1 MNHDPYEAFRV
12 ANFRAYMF
20 GWFTSLI
27 GTRIQS
33 VAIGW
38 EIYQR
43 TGKALSLGL
52 VGLVQ
57 ALPNM
62 LLALP
67 AGYLADTF
75 DRRKLVT
82 YSLAGATVTS
92 VSLAVLSYLQGNTYL
107 MYLLLLFDATAL
119 ALGRPARS
127 ALLPQIV
134 PRQVF
139 PNAVMWSTSTFHLSS
154 AIGPAVGGFIVAANV
169 PSAYFISACGTLIF
183 IGLLTRINICDFPT
197 RDGSKSVTFKT
208 LLAGLRFV
216 WNTKLLLTTMLLD
229 MFAVL
234 LGGAVYLLPIF
245 AKDILKVGEIG
256 FGCLNAAPAIG
267 AVIMAIMI
275 AHLPPMQQAGRNLLL
290 SVAGFGLVTVI
301 FGLSKYFWLSFIMLF
316 LTGVLDNVSVVIRHT
331 LVQLLTPDQMR
342 GRVSAV
348 NSIFIGASNEL
359 GGFESGLVASWFGAV
374 VSVVIGGI
382 GTILVVVTTALAAPK
397 LRRLQSLRHIE
408 ALEEEKTE
416 SS

>member
-1 MNHDPYEAFRV
+1 MS
-12 ANFRAYMF
+12 

-52 VGLVQ
+52 VGLIQ

-75 DRRKLVT
+75 DRRKLVIF
-82 YSLAGATVTS
+82 SLAGATVTS
-92 VSLAVLSYLQGNTYL
+92 VSLAVLSYHQGNTGL

-127 ALLPQIV
+127 ALLPQLV

-139 PNAVMWSTSTFHLSS
+139 PNAVMWSSSTFHLSS
-154 AIGPAVGGFIVAANV
+154 AIGPAVGGFILAANV
-169 PSAYFISACGTLIF
+169 PSAYLISACGTLIF
-183 IGLLTRINICDFPT
+183 IGLLTKIDI
-197 RDGSKSVTFKT
+197 RDLPERNGSKSITFKT

-216 WNTKLLLTTMLLD
+216 WNAKLLLTTMLLD

-234 LGGAVYLLPIF
+234 LGGAIYLLPMF
-245 AKDILKVGEIG
+245 AKDILQVGEIG
-256 FGCLNAAPAIG
+256 FGCLRAAPAIG
-267 AVIMAIMI
+267 AVVMAIMI
-275 AHLPPMQQAGRNLLL
+275 AHLPPMKRAGRNLLL
-290 SVAGFGLVTVI
+290 AVAGFGMVTVI
-301 FGLSKYFWLSFIMLF
+301 FGVSKYFWLSFIMLF
-316 LTGVLDNVSVVIRHT
+316 MTGVLDNVSVVIRHT

-348 NSIFIGASNEL
+348 NGIFIGTSNEL
-359 GGFESGLVASWFGAV
+359 GGFESGLVASWFGAIA
-374 VSVVIGGI
+374 SVVIGGI
-382 GTILVVVTTALAAPK
+382 GTILVVVTTALAAPE
-397 LRRLQSLRHIE
+397 LRRLQSLRDIKT
-408 ALEEEKTE
+408 LEEEQTDN
-416 SS
+416 S